1 MLRDE
6 PVKKCVSVVAAQ
18 DEHTLEAVIRAY
30 HDSLVEPVLLGDK
43 AKINELLGKLG
54 AED

>member
-6 PVKKCVSVVAAQ
+6 PIKKRVAVVAAQ